1 MNEQEDPK
9 TLLRQR
15 VILEHLSGR
24 LTATQ
29 AALELGVS
37 RKTFYEWLERALS
50 AMRSAL
56 TDRPGGRPA
65 KALDPEKDQLREE
78 VAILYGVWV
87 AYEILAW
94 LMGKR
99 KPAAFIAFG
108 RLFRERVLKKSV

>member
-1 MNEQEDPK
+1 LNEQEDPK

-56 TDRPGGRPA
+56 VDRPGGRPA

-78 VAILYGVWV
+78 LAILEKERLVLESRLRIQE
-87 AYEILAW
+87 AMRQTLDAM
-94 LMGKR
+94 LPKASPPKKKR
-99 KPAAFIAFG
+99 P
-108 RLFRERVLKKSV
+108 V